1 MSDIAVIIP
10 AYKTKFLS
18 RTLKSLAEQSCHD
31 FNVYIGDD
39 ASPEPVYDIVRTFED
54 SLDITYKKFGDNLGK
69 TDLVAHWE
77 RCINMSSEPWI
88 FFFSDDDVMP
98 DNAIGRVK
106 AAIKAYPDDK
116 VFRFRLGIIDENDKV
131 MRSNPEFTSDRSFAN
146 TVLSDYFS
154 GKISSAAC
162 ERVFHR
168 GLLADGM
175 VHFPLAWCSDVA
187 TWYKISEQAGS
198 IVNISGAPVLWRNAE
213 GNNISSSK
221 GLDRQKASA
230 LTMFI
235 AWLKENYHGNED
247 MRLKKSLYSFIK
259 TNLRVSFSGNYTNA
273 DLYEIIKAY
282 SRFDRLRATVLYLK
296 CLKFCK

>member
-88 FFFSDDDVMP
+88 FFFSDDDIMP
-98 DNAIGRVK
+98 KDAISRVK
-106 AAIKAYPDDK
+106 EIIKAYPGDRF
-116 VFRFRLGIIDENDKV
+116 FRFRLGIIDENDKV
-131 MRSNPEFTSDRSFAN
+131 IRYNPEFVSDRSCAD
-146 TVLSDYFS
+146 TVLLDYFS

-168 GLLADGM
+168 SLLSEGM

-187 TWYKISEQAGS
+187 TWYKLSEKAGS
-198 IVNISGAPVLWRNAE
+198 IVNISGVPVLWRNAE
-213 GNNISSSK
+213 GDNISSSK
-221 GLDRQKASA
+221 GLDSQKAMA

-235 AWLKENYHGNED
+235 GWLEHNWSGNRD
-247 MRLKKSLYSFIK
+247 IKLSKALYSFIK
-259 TNLRVSFSGNYTNA
+259 TNLKVSFCGNYTNKE
-273 DLYEIIKAY
+273 LYGIVKAY
-282 SRFDRLRATVLYLK
+282 SRFDWMRAAMLCLK
-296 CLKFCK
+296 CLKIS